1 MINARAKIVV
11 TSYRH
16 RLVDVDGISIKAA
29 IDGLVHAGVLVDD
42 GPEYVR
48 EVVLRQRK
56 ASKERTVIK
65 ITWS

>member
-1 MINARAKIVV
+1 MNFARAKIVV